1 MAALPPLVLIKGPE
15 DLLIDRA
22 VEQVVESARAVDPEV
37 DVVRVQAEAHT
48 PGDVAMA
55 LSPSLF
61 GGGTVVVVRNLE
73 AAGEQLGDEVAAAV
87 ADPGEGNVL
96 VVSHRSG
103 TKHKRVL
110 DAMARAHAH
119 TIEAPALKR
128 DGDKANFVQK
138 EFRVARRRIDS
149 DAVEVLVAAAGGDAR
164 TLAAACAQLIADTEG
179 TVTTEEVNLYHG
191 GKVETTGFKV
201 AEAAFTGQRA
211 EALRLVRHAMIGGLD
226 PVPIVAVMAG
236 QARQIG
242 LVASAGN
249 RGSAQ
254 VAKELG
260 MAPFMVDKARRMM
273 RGWDGER
280 LGAAVTA
287 LARCDHEVKGAARD
301 PHSAVERVVDEI
313 CRLHG

>member
-1 MAALPPLVLIKGPE
+1 M
-15 DLLIDRA
+15 
-22 VEQVVESARAVDPEV
+22 
-37 DVVRVQAEAHT
+37 
-48 PGDVAMA
+48 
-55 LSPSLF
+55 
-61 GGGTVVVVRNLE
+61 
-73 AAGEQLGDEVAAAV
+73 LGDMAPTGV
-87 ADPGEGNVL
+87 ADGRIAMGFLDRLLGRMRRGEVPPFDR
-96 VVSHRSG
+96 VV
-103 TKHKRVL
+103 
-110 DAMARAHAH
+110 
-119 TIEAPALKR
+119 
-128 DGDKANFVQK
+128 
-138 EFRVARRRIDS
+138 
-149 DAVEVLVAAAGGDAR
+149 
-164 TLAAACAQLIADTEG
+164 
-179 TVTTEEVNLYHG
+179 
-191 GKVETTGFKV
+191 VETTGL
-201 AEAAFTGQRA
+201 A
-211 EALRLVRHAMIGGLD
+211 D

-249 RGSAQ
+249 RSSGQ

>member
-1 MAALPPLVLIKGPE
+1 MPDLPPLVLVKGPE
-15 DLLIDRA
+15 ELLVDRA
-22 VEQVVESARAVDPEV
+22 VDQVVASARALDPEV
-37 DVVRVQAEAHT
+37 EVVRVQGDAYT
-48 PGDVAMA
+48 PGEVAMA

-61 GGGTVVVVRNLE
+61 GGGSVVVVRHFEL
-73 AAGEQLGDEVAAAV
+73 ASEQLAQEVMAGV
-87 ADPGEGNVL
+87 TDPGEGNVL

-110 DAMARAHAH
+110 DAMAKAHAH
-119 TIEAPALKR
+119 TLEAPALKR
-128 DGDKANFVQK
+128 DGDKATFVQK
-138 EFRVARRRIDS
+138 EFRAARRRIDA
-149 DAVEVLVAAAGGDAR
+149 DAVQVLVAAAGSDAR
-164 TLAAACAQLIADTEG
+164 TLAAACSQLIEDTEG

-201 AEAAFTGQRA
+201 AEAAFAGNRA
-211 EALRLVRHAMIGGLD
+211 EALRLVRHAMLGGLD

-249 RGSAQ
+249 RSSGQ

-273 RGWDGER
+273 RGWDGHR
-280 LGAAVTA
+280 LGLVVQA

-301 PHSAVERVVDEI
+301 PHSAVERLVDEV

>member
-1 MAALPPLVLIKGPE
+1 MADVPQLVLVKGPE
-15 DLLIDRA
+15 ELLVDRA
-22 VEQVVESARAVDPEV
+22 VDDVVAAAREVDPEV
-37 DVVRVQAEAHT
+37 DVVRVQADSFAA
-48 PGDVAMA
+48 GDVAMA

-61 GGGTVVVVRNLE
+61 GGGSVVVVRAFE
-73 AAGEQLGDEVAAAV
+73 TAGDQLAEEVLAGV
-87 ADPGEGNVL
+87 KSPGEGNVL

-103 TKHKRVL
+103 NKHKRVL

-119 TIEAPALKR
+119 TLEAPALKR
-128 DGDKANFVQK
+128 DGDKAAFVQK
-138 EFRVARRRIDS
+138 EFRAARRRIES
-149 DAVEVLVAAAGGDAR
+149 DAVQVLVGAAGTDAR
-164 TLAAACAQLIADTEG
+164 TLAAACQQLIEDTEG
-179 TVTTEEVNLYHG
+179 TVTTEQVNLYHG

-211 EALRLVRHAMIGGLD
+211 EALRLVRHAMLGGLD

-249 RGSAQ
+249 RGSGQ

-260 MAPFMVDKARRMM
+260 LAPFMVDKARRMM
-273 RGWDGER
+273 RGWDGAR
-280 LGAAVTA
+280 LGAAVQA

-301 PHSAVERVVDEI
+301 PHAAVERVVDEI